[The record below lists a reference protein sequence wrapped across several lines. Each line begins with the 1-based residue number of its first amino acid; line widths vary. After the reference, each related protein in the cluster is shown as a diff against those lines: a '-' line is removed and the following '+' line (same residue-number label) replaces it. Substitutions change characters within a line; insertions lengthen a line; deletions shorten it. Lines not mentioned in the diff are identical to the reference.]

1 MPIPCMQFFRRVELV
16 CLAKVENYGMAYMID
31 TVHVVVAVRAKVSDT
46 YFRYY
51 EPRLDSAIGRL
62 FALSR
67 LSSI

>member
-1 MPIPCMQFFRRVELV
+1 
-16 CLAKVENYGMAYMID
+16 MAYMID

-62 FALSR
+62 FTLSR